1 MVANADEE
9 NKLASAGYK
18 YICGCD
24 EAGMGSFAGDVY
36 TAAVIF
42 PIGIDYLTLLPGLN
56 DSKQKTEEQRERLY
70 PLIKQYAISY
80 SVSTASVEEIDKL
93 NIYWARFLAMRRALN
108 NLSVRPDYVIMDG
121 NKVIPEIS
129 TPQHAIVK
137 GDGKSISIAA
147 ASILAKVD
155 RDHYMK
161 DLATKVHPDYN
172 WANNKAYYCKKQIE
186 AIKKYGK
193 TIYHRQKYVEKYL
206 DDK

>member
-24 EAGMGSFAGDVY
+24 EAGMGPLAGNVY

-42 PIGIDYLTLLPGLN
+42 PIGIDYSSLLPGLN
-56 DSKQKTEEQRERLY
+56 DSKQKTEDQREKLY

-93 NIYWARFLAMRRALN
+93 NIYWARFLAIRRALKG
-108 NLSVRPDYVIMDG
+108 LSVCPDYVIMDG
-121 NKVIPEIS
+121 NKVIPEIDI
-129 TPQHAIVK
+129 PQSAIIK
-137 GDGKSISIAA
+137 ADEKSISVAA

-155 RDHYMK
+155 RDKYMTNLSK
-161 DLATKVHPDYN
+161 NVHNDYGWTK
-172 WANNKAYYCKKQIE
+172 NKGYYTKKHVE

-193 TIYHRQKYVEKYL
+193 TEYHRQKYVEKYL